1 MVEVDEDLLPDEFA
15 YRAAKKRFE
24 QRMIFI
30 AHKKCDGNQTKM
42 AKFMGVSR
50 NKVQELMETY
60 VNQKV

>member
-1 MVEVDEDLLPDEFA
+1 MIEIDESQLPDEFA
-15 YRAAKKRFE
+15 YRAAKKRFDKH
-24 QRMIFI
+24 MIFI
-30 AHKKCDGNQTKM
+30 AHKRYKGNQTKM

>member
-1 MVEVDEDLLPDEFA
+1 MVEIDESLLPEEFA
-15 YRAAKKRFE
+15 YRKLKQELDKK
-24 QRMIFI
+24 MIHI
-30 AHKKCDGNQTKM
+30 AHKRFNGNQTKM